1 MFFTF
6 SKISE
11 RITDVFVFL
20 GVFQKNEKGVPIVVQ
35 WKQIRL
41 GTMRLWV
48 RSVASLS
55 GLRIWRCHELWCRS
69 KKQLRSGVAV
79 CVCGLQ
85 LQLQFDP

>member
-48 RSVASLS
+48 
-55 GLRIWRCHELWCRS
+55 
-69 KKQLRSGVAV
+69 
-79 CVCGLQ
+79 
-85 LQLQFDP
+85 